1 MERITPREAGR
12 MNVKDLRRLLGK
24 ANREARE
31 RQKEF
36 KEAGLIESEFSAI
49 KIPAVRGQRKS
60 DLVVNLAN
68 ISKALNQYSMT
79 VKGYKSIRD
88 RRIETLKSR
97 GFDFVNEGNI
107 RQFGDF
113 MDSIA
118 EAHGKARYDYG
129 TAKNIFEALEKRGIN
144 PNIIEEKFSNYLGSE
159 KGLLDLEEVL
169 MGNRPK
175 DLTASGRYIRRKMG
189 DLGLL

>member
-175 DLTASGRYIRRKMG
+175 DLTASGRYLRRKMG